1 MSVWLIDMGYVVGVS
16 GQRFKI
22 DYIKSRRQIQE
33 WLGEQPTSVIF
44 NSIDPKRELVA
55 SFAK

>member
-22 DYIKSRRQIQE
+22 DYIKEQKTNSGMARRAADFCYLQ
-33 WLGEQPTSVIF
+33 
-44 NSIDPKRELVA
+44 
-55 SFAK
+55 